1 MSIIMN
7 CKVTKIYP
15 LTERKAKDW
24 RVFKSQQ
31 VIIMPESEFE
41 SEFPSTILLT
51 LNPEFEKHKKV
62 LNKITVDSIY
72 EFGLN
77 FRTRE
82 WTNPETNQTSVFF
95 EASAW
100 KAADVALANP
110 SGKDSNDTLP
120 F

>member
-1 MSIIMN
+1 MN

-15 LTERKAKDW
+15 MTERKSKDGK
-24 RVFKSQQ
+24 VYKSQQ
-31 VIIMPESEFE
+31 VVIMPETEFDSEY
-41 SEFPSTILLT
+41 PSTILLT
-51 LNPEFEKHKKV
+51 LNPEFEKHEKV

-82 WTNPETNQTSVFF
+82 WENPETHSVSVFF
-95 EASAW
+95 EASAR

-110 SGKDSNDTLP
+110 KKGEASDDLP

>member
-1 MSIIMN
+1 MN

-15 LTERKAKDW
+15 MTERKSKDGK
-24 RVFKSQQ
+24 VYKSQQ
-31 VIIMPESEFE
+31 VVIMPETEFDSEY
-41 SEFPSTILLT
+41 PSTILLT
-51 LNPEFEKHKKV
+51 LNPEFEKHEKV

-82 WTNPETNQTSVFF
+82 WTNPETHSVSVFF
-95 EASAW
+95 EASAR

-110 SGKDSNDTLP
+110 SSKGNDDTLS

>member
-1 MSIIMN
+1 MN

-15 LTERKAKDW
+15 MTERKSKDGK
-24 RVFKSQQ
+24 VYKSQQ
-31 VIIMPESEFE
+31 VVIMPETEFDSEY
-41 SEFPSTILLT
+41 PSTILLT
-51 LNPEFEKHKKV
+51 LNPEFEKHEKV

-82 WTNPETNQTSVFF
+82 WENPETHSVSVFF
-95 EASAW
+95 EASAR

-110 SGKDSNDTLP
+110 SSKGSDDTLP

>member
-1 MSIIMN
+1 MN
-7 CKVTKIYP
+7 AKVTKIYP

-51 LNPEFEKHKKV
+51 LNPEFEKHEKV

-82 WTNPETNQTSVFF
+82 WENPETHSVSVFF

-100 KAADVALANP
+100 KAADVALVNP
-110 SGKDSNDTLP
+110 SGKGSDDTLP

>member
-1 MSIIMN
+1 MN

-15 LTERKAKDW
+15 MTERKSKDGK
-24 RVFKSQQ
+24 VYKSQQ

-51 LNPEFEKHKKV
+51 LNPEFEKHEKV
-62 LNKITVDSIY
+62 LNKITQDSVY
-72 EFGLN
+72 EFWLN

-95 EASAW
+95 EASAR
-100 KAADVALANP
+100 KAADVAIADKKGEA
-110 SGKDSNDTLP
+110 SDDLP

>member
-1 MSIIMN
+1 MN

-15 LTERKAKDW
+15 MTERKSKDGK
-24 RVFKSQQ
+24 VYKSQQ
-31 VIIMPESEFE
+31 VVIMPESEFD

-51 LNPEFEKHKKV
+51 LNPEFDKHEKV

-82 WTNPETNQTSVFF
+82 WENPETHSVSVFF

-110 SGKDSNDTLP
+110 SSKGSDDTLP

>member
-15 LTERKAKDW
+15 LTERKSKDGK
-24 RVFKSQQ
+24 VYKSQQ
-31 VIIMPESEFE
+31 VVIMPETEFD

-51 LNPEFEKHKKV
+51 LNPEFEKHEKV

-95 EASAW
+95 EASAR

-110 SGKDSNDTLP
+110 KKGEASDDLP

>member
-1 MSIIMN
+1 M
-7 CKVTKIYP
+7 
-15 LTERKAKDW
+15 TERKSKDGK
-24 RVFKSQQ
+24 VYKSQQ
-31 VIIMPESEFE
+31 VVIMPETEFDSEY
-41 SEFPSTILLT
+41 PSTILLT
-51 LNPEFEKHKKV
+51 LNPEFEKHEKV

-82 WTNPETNQTSVFF
+82 WENPETHSVSVFF
-95 EASAW
+95 EASAR

-110 SGKDSNDTLP
+110 SSKGSDDTLP

>member
-1 MSIIMN
+1 MSILMN
-7 CKVTKIYP
+7 AKVTKIYP
-15 LTERKAKDW
+15 LTEIKSKDG

-41 SEFPSTILLT
+41 SKFPSTILLT
-51 LNPEFEKHKKV
+51 LNPEFEKHEKV
-62 LNKITVDSIY
+62 LNKITVDSVY

-110 SGKDSNDTLP
+110 SSKGSDDTLP

>member
-1 MSIIMN
+1 MN
-7 CKVTKIYP
+7 CKVTNIYP
-15 LTERKAKDW
+15 MTERKSKDGK
-24 RVFKSQQ
+24 VYKSQQ
-31 VIIMPESEFE
+31 VVIMPETEFDSEY
-41 SEFPSTILLT
+41 PSTILLT
-51 LNPEFEKHKKV
+51 LNPEFEKHEKV

-82 WTNPETNQTSVFF
+82 WENPETHSVSVFF
-95 EASAW
+95 EASAR

-110 SGKDSNDTLP
+110 SSKGSDDTLP

>member
-1 MSIIMN
+1 MN

-15 LTERKAKDW
+15 MTERKSKDGK
-24 RVFKSQQ
+24 VYKSQQ
-31 VIIMPESEFE
+31 VVIMPETEFDSEY
-41 SEFPSTILLT
+41 PSTILLT
-51 LNPEFEKHKKV
+51 LNPEFEKHEKV

-82 WTNPETNQTSVFF
+82 WENPETHSVSVFF
-95 EASAW
+95 EASAR
-100 KAADVALANP
+100 KAADVALATP
-110 SGKDSNDTLP
+110 KKWEASDDLP

>member
-1 MSIIMN
+1 MN

-51 LNPEFEKHKKV
+51 LNPEFEKHEKV
-62 LNKITVDSIY
+62 LNKITQDSVY
-72 EFGLN
+72 EFWLN

-100 KAADVALANP
+100 KAADVAIADKKGEA
-110 SGKDSNDTLP
+110 SDDLP

>member
-1 MSIIMN
+1 
-7 CKVTKIYP
+7 
-15 LTERKAKDW
+15 
-24 RVFKSQQ
+24 
-31 VIIMPESEFE
+31 MPESEFE

-51 LNPEFEKHKKV
+51 LNPEFEKHEKV

-82 WTNPETNQTSVFF
+82 WENPETHSVSVFF
-95 EASAW
+95 EASAR
-100 KAADVALANP
+100 KAADVAISDKKGSDDN
-110 SGKDSNDTLP
+110 LP

>member
-1 MSIIMN
+1 MN
-7 CKVTKIYP
+7 AKVTKIYP
-15 LTERKAKDW
+15 LTERKSKDW

-41 SEFPSTILLT
+41 TEYPSTILLT
-51 LNPEFEKHKKV
+51 LNPEFEKHEKV

-82 WTNPETNQTSVFF
+82 WENPETHQVSVFF

-100 KAADVALANP
+100 KAADVALT
-110 SGKDSNDTLP
+110 DSKSKTASDDLP
-120 F
+120 FN

>member
-1 MSIIMN
+1 MN
-7 CKVTKIYP
+7 AKVAKIYP
-15 LTERKAKDW
+15 LTERKAKDG

-31 VIIMPESEFE
+31 VVIMPESEFE

-51 LNPEFEKHKKV
+51 LNPEFEKHEKV

-72 EFGLN
+72 EFGLS

-82 WTNPETNQTSVFF
+82 WENPETHSVSVFF

-100 KAADVALANP
+100 KAADVALV
-110 SGKDSNDTLP
+110 DSKSKTASDDLP

>member
-1 MSIIMN
+1 MN

-15 LTERKAKDW
+15 MTERKSKDGK
-24 RVFKSQQ
+24 VYKSQQ
-31 VIIMPESEFE
+31 VVIMPETEFE

-51 LNPEFEKHKKV
+51 LNPEFEKHEKV

-82 WTNPETNQTSVFF
+82 WENPETHSVSVFF
-95 EASAW
+95 EASAR

-110 SGKDSNDTLP
+110 SSKGSDDTLP

>member
-7 CKVTKIYP
+7 CKVTKIFP
-15 LTERKAKDW
+15 LTERKSKDG

-31 VIIMPESEFE
+31 VIIMPESEFD

-51 LNPEFEKHKKV
+51 LNPEFEKHEKV
-62 LNKITVDSIY
+62 LNKITQDSVY
-72 EFGLN
+72 EFWLN

-82 WTNPETNQTSVFF
+82 WENPETHQVSVFF
-95 EASAW
+95 EASAR

-110 SGKDSNDTLP
+110 SKADDSSLP

>member
-1 MSIIMN
+1 MN

-15 LTERKAKDW
+15 MTERKSKDGK
-24 RVFKSQQ
+24 VYKSQQ
-31 VIIMPESEFE
+31 VVIMPETEFDSEY
-41 SEFPSTILLT
+41 PSTILLT
-51 LNPEFEKHKKV
+51 LNPEFEKHEKV

-82 WTNPETNQTSVFF
+82 WENPETHSVSVFF
-95 EASAW
+95 EASAR

-110 SGKDSNDTLP
+110 SGKGSDDTLP

>member
-1 MSIIMN
+1 M
-7 CKVTKIYP
+7 
-15 LTERKAKDW
+15 TERKSKDGK
-24 RVFKSQQ
+24 VYKSQQ
-31 VIIMPESEFE
+31 VVIMPETEFDFE
-41 SEFPSTILLT
+41 YPSTILLT
-51 LNPEFEKHKKV
+51 LNPEFEKHEKV

-82 WTNPETNQTSVFF
+82 WENPETNSVSVFF
-95 EASAW
+95 EASAR

-110 SGKDSNDTLP
+110 SSKGSDDTLP